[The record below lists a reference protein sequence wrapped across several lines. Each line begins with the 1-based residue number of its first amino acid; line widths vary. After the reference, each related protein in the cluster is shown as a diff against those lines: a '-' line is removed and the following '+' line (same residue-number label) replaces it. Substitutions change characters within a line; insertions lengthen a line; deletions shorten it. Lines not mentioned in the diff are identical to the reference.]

1 MTELIL
7 AAQSNS
13 NSPFDGIRR
22 IDENGTEYW
31 LATELLTILG
41 YKSKKRQLE
50 TVERAIVSCLN
61 QGLERLDHFAEV
73 VQMAQIGGSS
83 AERPVLT
90 DYKLTRLACYLT
102 AMNGDPRKPEVA
114 AAQSYFA
121 LKTREAETTV
131 PTRLPTAKELAYML
145 IAAEEA
151 REALEAQIEADSAA
165 TALGRIIEESTSQNM
180 RIGDFAKILG
190 DVGQNEYF
198 DELRLEGIIMPGS
211 TLPYQR
217 YISAGYFRVS
227 QVQGRGRAS
236 TKWFAVSLV
245 TPKGQAYLA
254 KRHRK
259 LVNDRA
265 TIRTIEAQVSAL
277 V

>member
-13 NSPFDGIRR
+13 NSSPFDEIRR
-22 IDENGTEYW
+22 IDESGNEYW
-31 LATELLTILG
+31 VARELQKALG
-41 YKSKKRQLE
+41 YKSWGKFQDLIRRVVKSIGLTGQNPSDHIAHEDNMIALGKGATR
-50 TVERAIVSCLN
+50 TV
-61 QGLERLDHFAEV
+61 GDYRL
-73 VQMAQIGGSS
+73 S
-83 AERPVLT
+83 R
-90 DYKLTRLACYLT
+90 YACYLI
-102 AMNGDPRKPEVA
+102 AMSGDNSKPEIA

-121 LKTREAETTV
+121 LKTREAETAA
-131 PTRLPTAKELAYML
+131 PAKLPTAKELAYML

-180 RIGDFAKILG
+180 RIGDFAKVLG

-227 QVQGRGRAS
+227 QVQGRGKAS

-259 LVNDRA
+259 LASDRT